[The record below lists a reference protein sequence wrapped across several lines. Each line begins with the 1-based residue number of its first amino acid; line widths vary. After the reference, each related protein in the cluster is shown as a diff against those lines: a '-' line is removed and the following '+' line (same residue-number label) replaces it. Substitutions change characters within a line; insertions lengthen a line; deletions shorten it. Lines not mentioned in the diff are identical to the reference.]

1 MKKSKK
7 EIKDNKKNN
16 IINKPNMTKTKSQNE
31 LSKPKLDLKNNNKKI
46 DSQSNIQSL
55 HSQITNLK
63 QLIEEKNKEI
73 KELKDKNKNDSMSQN
88 QKDSSSNDNKI
99 EKINKKLELIKVRND
114 ILTKNLQDKQQEIKE
129 LNNIILEYKQKIT
142 SNEQSSNLINL
153 IKISDD
159 DSNSKKDKHKDKYEI
174 ILNKIKNNLDESEIQ
189 NSKLV
194 FENKVLNDKIKSLE
208 KEKFEEIKVLE
219 SLHQKQIDNNNKTIN
234 QLNDKITEL
243 MKEIDKNKNNTIN
256 LDEYY
261 KKNDI
266 INDLNK
272 KQDKIREL
280 DTENFKLKKEMQ
292 QMINKN
298 EELGI
303 ICKNKDLIIE
313 KLETEIEKIDFQN
326 GGDEK
331 NIKQNIVNNDE
342 NKKKIELLEKENE
355 ELKLGLQN
363 MTQGIDKANELYNE
377 KLSYFNNQLI
387 IKNNKLKEYKNKI
400 LILKAKVDELSNEL
414 NVIKGGHN
422 NNNNSFFNASFI
434 NNSIINTH
442 TIPKYNDN
450 NINNIMLN
458 KNNYSAINRNL
469 NTENNVNN
477 TNKILAMTNNYRT
490 ITNRPLQNDNINTMP
505 NLKNAPSLNTNKDSN
520 LIYRNG
526 GLKTIS
532 ELREN
537 DTQEFINKNKE
548 EDKNHINFLKEYKET
563 LDKFQNFK

>member
-1 MKKSKK
+1 
-7 EIKDNKKNN
+7 
-16 IINKPNMTKTKSQNE
+16 
-31 LSKPKLDLKNNNKKI
+31 
-46 DSQSNIQSL
+46 
-55 HSQITNLK
+55 
-63 QLIEEKNKEI
+63 
-73 KELKDKNKNDSMSQN
+73 
-88 QKDSSSNDNKI
+88 
-99 EKINKKLELIKVRND
+99 
-114 ILTKNLQDKQQEIKE
+114 
-129 LNNIILEYKQKIT
+129 
-142 SNEQSSNLINL
+142 
-153 IKISDD
+153 
-159 DSNSKKDKHKDKYEI
+159 
-174 ILNKIKNNLDESEIQ
+174 
-189 NSKLV
+189 
-194 FENKVLNDKIKSLE
+194 
-208 KEKFEEIKVLE
+208 
-219 SLHQKQIDNNNKTIN
+219 
-234 QLNDKITEL
+234 

-548 EDKNHINFLKEYKET
+548 EDKNHINFLKEYKEI
-563 LDKFQNFK
+563 LNKFNNFN

>member
-73 KELKDKNKNDSMSQN
+73 KELKDKNKNDSLSQN

-458 KNNYSAINRNL
+458 KNNYSNINRNL

>member
-414 NVIKGGHN
+414 NMIKGGHN

>member
-73 KELKDKNKNDSMSQN
+73 KELKDKNKNDSLSQN

-414 NVIKGGHN
+414 NMIKGGHN

-458 KNNYSAINRNL
+458 KNNYSNINRNL

-477 TNKILAMTNNYRT
+477 TNKILSMTNNYRT

>member
-1 MKKSKK
+1 
-7 EIKDNKKNN
+7 
-16 IINKPNMTKTKSQNE
+16 
-31 LSKPKLDLKNNNKKI
+31 
-46 DSQSNIQSL
+46 
-55 HSQITNLK
+55 
-63 QLIEEKNKEI
+63 
-73 KELKDKNKNDSMSQN
+73 
-88 QKDSSSNDNKI
+88 
-99 EKINKKLELIKVRND
+99 
-114 ILTKNLQDKQQEIKE
+114 
-129 LNNIILEYKQKIT
+129 
-142 SNEQSSNLINL
+142 
-153 IKISDD
+153 
-159 DSNSKKDKHKDKYEI
+159 
-174 ILNKIKNNLDESEIQ
+174 
-189 NSKLV
+189 
-194 FENKVLNDKIKSLE
+194 
-208 KEKFEEIKVLE
+208 
-219 SLHQKQIDNNNKTIN
+219 
-234 QLNDKITEL
+234 
-243 MKEIDKNKNNTIN
+243 
-256 LDEYY
+256 
-261 KKNDI
+261 
-266 INDLNK
+266 
-272 KQDKIREL
+272 
-280 DTENFKLKKEMQ
+280 
-292 QMINKN
+292 MINKN